1 MTIEDARIYC
11 LSKPHATEDMPF
23 GDDYVTFRVG
33 GKIFAGLPLTVP
45 NLLVLKCDADLF
57 EEMVAEDS
65 AIEQAWHWHK
75 RLWMQIHLDDAE
87 MTSELVKSLA
97 DKAYELVY
105 NKLTKKEKAALEQ
118 C

>member
-23 GDDYVTFRVG
+23 GDDYVVFRIG
-33 GKIFAGLPLTVP
+33 GKIFAGLPLEKP
-45 NLLVLKCDADLF
+45 NLLVLKCDPEMFD
-57 EEMVAEDS
+57 EMVVQYS

-87 MTSELVKSLA
+87 ISSELVKYLT
-97 DKAYELVY
+97 DQAYQLVY
-105 NKLTKKEKAALEQ
+105 NKLTKKEKAELEL
-118 C
+118 